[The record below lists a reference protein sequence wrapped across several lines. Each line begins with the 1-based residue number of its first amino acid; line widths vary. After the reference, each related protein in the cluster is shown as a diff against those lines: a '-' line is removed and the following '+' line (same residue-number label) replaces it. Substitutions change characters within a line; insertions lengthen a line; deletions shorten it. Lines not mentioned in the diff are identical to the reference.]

1 MALHMTKEAQRCLN
15 CKKPMCSGA
24 CPVHTPIPEI
34 IQMFNQNQIME
45 AGQIL
50 FDNNPMSA
58 VCAIVCNHEAQCT
71 GHCIL
76 GKKGHPVRFY
86 EIEQYISDTFLDRMN
101 IPDTEKKG
109 ISAAVIGSGPAGLT
123 VAFKLALQGYSVT
136 VFDEKDKI
144 GGMLQYGI
152 PSFRLSKDI
161 LERYREKMEAM
172 GIKFRPNTVLGG
184 ALHIDDLFRDG
195 YSSVFIGTG
204 TWRPKTLG
212 LPGESLANV
221 HFGISYLSNPSAY
234 RLGNTVAVIGMGNVA
249 MDVARTAFRHGAKR
263 VMLFARGKKVAASE
277 DEFEYTKL
285 DGAEFLFGRSIQRIT
300 PDGPVFKVADFD
312 ENKTVIGYRET
323 EEFVHADSTIIA
335 VSQGPKNKLVLTTAG
350 LQANEKGLLIVDENA
365 MTTREG
371 VFAAGDV
378 VHGSM
383 TVVHAVADAK
393 TAADAMMRYMEEKE
407 RLK

>member
-1 MALHMTKEAQRCLN
+1 MALQMMKEAQRCLN
-15 CKKPMCSGA
+15 CKRPMCSEG

-34 IQMFNQNQIME
+34 IQMFNNNQIME
-45 AGQIL
+45 AGRIL

-58 VCAIVCNHEAQCT
+58 ICAVVCNHEAQCT
-71 GHCIL
+71 GHCVL

-86 EIEQYISDTFLDRMN
+86 EIEQYISDTYLDRMAVPN
-101 IPDTEKKG
+101 PEKNG

-123 VAFKLALQGYSVT
+123 VALKLAARGYSVT
-136 VFDEKDKI
+136 VFDEKEKI

-152 PSFRLSKDI
+152 PSFRLPKDI

-195 YSSVFIGTG
+195 YRSVFIGTG

-212 LPGESLANV
+212 LQGESLANV

-234 RLGNTVAVIGMGNVA
+234 RLGKTVAVIGMGNVA
-249 MDVARTAFRHGAKR
+249 MDVARTAFRHGAQR
-263 VMLFARGKKVAASE
+263 VMLFARGNMIAASE
-277 DEFEYTKL
+277 EEFEYTRL
-285 DGAEFLFGRSIQRIT
+285 DGAEFIFGRSIQRIT
-300 PDGPVFKVADFD
+300 PEGPVFKVAEFD
-312 ENKTVIGYRET
+312 EENKLIGYN
-323 EEFVHADSTIIA
+323 EEEEIVQADSTIIA

-350 LQANEKGLLIVDENA
+350 LEANEKGLLKVDENA

-393 TAADAMMRYMEEKE
+393 VAADAMIRYMEESQ
-407 RLK
+407 

>member
-1 MALHMTKEAQRCLN
+1 MALHMMKEAKRCLN
-15 CKKPMCSGA
+15 CKKPMCSEA
-24 CPVHTPIPEI
+24 CPVHTPIPKI
-34 IQMFNQNQIME
+34 IQLFNDNKIME

-58 VCAIVCNHEAQCT
+58 VCAVVCNHEAQCT
-71 GHCIL
+71 GHCVL
-76 GKKGHPVRFY
+76 GKKGQPVRFY
-86 EIEQYISDTFLDRMN
+86 EIEQYISDTYLDRMSIPN
-101 IPDTEKKG
+101 IEKNG
-109 ISAAVIGSGPAGLT
+109 VAAAVIGSGPAGLT
-123 VAFKLALQGYSVT
+123 VALKLAVQGYSVT

-152 PSFRLSKDI
+152 PAFRLPKDI
-161 LERYREKMEAM
+161 LERYKEKMEAM
-172 GIKFRPNTVLGG
+172 GITFRPNTVLGG

-195 YSSVFIGTG
+195 YSAVFIGTG

-263 VMLFARGKKVAASE
+263 VMLFARSNKVSASE

-300 PDGPVFKVADFD
+300 PDGPVFRVADFD
-312 ENKTVIGYRET
+312 EKNTVIGYKET
-323 EEFVHADSTIIA
+323 EEAVHADSTIIA

-350 LQANEKGLLIVDENA
+350 LNANEKGLLIVDENA

-393 TAADAMMRYMEEKE
+393 VAADAMMRYMEEKE
-407 RLK
+407 RMK